1 MSNYITPA
9 RPLFGPSGSPESFA
23 AEGHTSTAE
32 MPAWLRARGLDVYEY
47 SFGRGVRLS
56 DATAAKIGAECDKNS
71 VEISVHAPYFINF
84 ATVEPEKAA
93 NSVRYLTS
101 SLHALRALGGMRCV
115 FHPGAQG
122 DQTREDAFART
133 KDAFAAALDEIEAE
147 NLGDLIVC
155 PETMG
160 KLAQIGTVDEV
171 ATLCNMGE
179 NVYPCVDFGHLNARE
194 GGSLKTTADFLA
206 VIDRLAELIGE
217 KKTRNMHIHFSKIQ
231 YGAKGEIRHLTFEDD
246 IFGPDFEP
254 LAEAMVLRGLTPH
267 ILCESAGTQAEDA
280 AAMRDMWLR
289 AAEATPA
296 F

>member
-1 MSNYITPA
+1 
-9 RPLFGPSGSPESFA
+9 
-23 AEGHTSTAE
+23 
-32 MPAWLRARGLDVYEY
+32 
-47 SFGRGVRLS
+47 
-56 DATAAKIGAECDKNS
+56 
-71 VEISVHAPYFINF
+71 
-84 ATVEPEKAA
+84 
-93 NSVRYLTS
+93 
-101 SLHALRALGGMRCV
+101 
-115 FHPGAQG
+115 
-122 DQTREDAFART
+122 
-133 KDAFAAALDEIEAE
+133 
-147 NLGDLIVC
+147 
-155 PETMG
+155 
-160 KLAQIGTVDEV
+160 
-171 ATLCNMGE
+171 MGE

-289 AAEATPA
+289 AAEANPA
-296 F
+296 D

>member
-1 MSNYITPA
+1 M
-9 RPLFGPSGSPESFA
+9 
-23 AEGHTSTAE
+23 
-32 MPAWLRARGLDVYEY
+32 
-47 SFGRGVRLS
+47 
-56 DATAAKIGAECDKNS
+56 
-71 VEISVHAPYFINF
+71 
-84 ATVEPEKAA
+84 
-93 NSVRYLTS
+93 RYLTS

-171 ATLCNMGE
+171 AALCNMGE

-231 YGAKGEIRHLTFEDD
+231 YGATTSSDPTSNPSPKPWCSEGSRPTSFANPRAPRRKTPPPCAIC
-246 IFGPDFEP
+246 GSAP
-254 LAEAMVLRGLTPH
+254 LKRTPPFDKLR
-267 ILCESAGTQAEDA
+267 
-280 AAMRDMWLR
+280 
-289 AAEATPA
+289 
-296 F
+296 